1 MNTLIQYVVAD
12 EQNVYANAS
21 TRKNARTYLKTVK
34 QELGKTTAKIY
45 QQEFVLLSEK
55 QVR

>member
-21 TRKNARTYLKTVK
+21 TRKDARTYLKTVK
-34 QELGKTTAKIY
+34 QELGKTAAKIY

>member
-12 EQNVYANAS
+12 EQNVYANVS
-21 TRKNARTYLKTVK
+21 TRKDARTYLKTVK

>member
-21 TRKNARTYLKTVK
+21 TRKDARTYLKTVK
-34 QELGKTTAKIY
+34 QEFGKTTAKIY
-45 QQEFVLLSEK
+45 QQEFVLLSER